1 MKNNRFLLI
10 LLLIICLLIF
20 FLIMAGYTEKG
31 FINYEQYKKIKNK
44 IINYQITKNQL
55 INKLGEPKYDLYVEL
70 LEYNFYSNVLVYE
83 TRRSDLSK
91 LLIILRVR
99 EDDGN
104 KIDPNITFLNDE
116 KDMLWPGFGTT
127 LEDIIH
133 FGREKSEK
141 KVKINSLIKS
151 CEEIITYINTYSG
164 DYTRE
169 VQGKLLNDRYL
180 SNVKS
185 YKNVKKGYLIIVFN
199 WESSQ
204 PINACFIVR
213 LFDRNGNYLSHFLTK
228 EVFRLFPLKTVGNRV
243 IIDEINP
250 FVLTYN
256 INSIVLPEVKY
267 LEFGL
272 IVL

>member
-10 LLLIICLLIF
+10 LLLIICLLCF
-20 FLIMAGYTEKG
+20 FLTIVGYTEKE

-55 INKLGEPKYDLYVEL
+55 INELGEPKYDLYVEL
-70 LEYNFYSNVLVYE
+70 PEYNFYSNVLVYE

-116 KDMLWPGFGTT
+116 KDMLWPGFEMT
-127 LEDIIH
+127 LEDVVRV
-133 FGREKSEK
+133 GREKSDKMEN
-141 KVKINSLIKS
+141 INSLTKS

-185 YKNVKKGYLIIVFN
+185 YKNVEKGYLIIVFN
-199 WESSQ
+199 WESNQ
-204 PINACFIVR
+204 PITANFLVR
-213 LFDRNGNYLSHFLTK
+213 LFDYNGNYLSHFLTE
-228 EVFRLFPLKTVGNRV
+228 EVFRLFPLKTVGNQI
-243 IIDEINP
+243 IIDGKNP

-256 INSIVLPEVKY
+256 INSIVLPEIKY

-272 IVL
+272 IIP

>member
-1 MKNNRFLLI
+1 MKNNRLLLI
-10 LLLIICLLIF
+10 LLLIICLLFF
-20 FLIMAGYTEKG
+20 FLTIVGYVEKE
-31 FINYEQYKKIKNK
+31 FIDYEQYEKIKNN

-55 INKLGEPKYDLYVEL
+55 INELGEPKYDLYVEL
-70 LEYNFYSNVLVYE
+70 PEYNFYPNILVYE

-104 KIDPNITFLNDE
+104 KIDPNIAFLNDE
-116 KDMLWPGFGTT
+116 KDMLWPGFEMT
-127 LEDIIH
+127 LEDIIRL
-133 FGREKSEK
+133 GREKSEK
-141 KVKINSLIKS
+141 MENINSLTKS

-185 YKNVKKGYLIIVFN
+185 YKNIKKGYLIIVFN
-199 WESSQ
+199 WKSSQ

-228 EVFRLFPLKTVGNRV
+228 EIFRLFPLKTVGNQI
-243 IIDEINP
+243 IIDEKNP

-256 INSIVLPEVKY
+256 INSIVLPEIKY

-272 IVL
+272 IIP

>member
-10 LLLIICLLIF
+10 LLLTICLLYF
-20 FLIMAGYTEKG
+20 FLIIVGYTEKE
-31 FINYEQYKKIKNK
+31 FINYDQYKKIKNK

-55 INKLGEPKYDLYVEL
+55 INELGEPKHDLYVEL
-70 LEYNFYSNVLVYE
+70 PEYNFYSNVLVYE

-116 KDMLWPGFGTT
+116 KDMLWPGFGMT
-127 LEDIIH
+127 LEDIIRL
-133 FGREKSEK
+133 GREKSEK
-141 KVKINSLIKS
+141 MSEVNSLTKS
-151 CEEIITYINTYSG
+151 CEEIITYINTYSE

-169 VQGKLLNDRYL
+169 MQGEMLNNRYL
-180 SNVKS
+180 SNVTS
-185 YKNVKKGYLIIVFN
+185 YKNIRKGYLIIVFN
-199 WESSQ
+199 WESNS
-204 PINACFIVR
+204 PISARFLVR
-213 LFDRNGNYLSHFLTK
+213 LFDRNGNYLSHFLT
-228 EVFRLFPLKTVGNRV
+228 EEIFRLFPLKTVGNQV
-243 IIDEINP
+243 IIDAINP

-256 INSIVLPEVKY
+256 INSIVLPEIKY

-272 IVL
+272 IVP

>member
-10 LLLIICLLIF
+10 LLITICLVCF
-20 FLIMAGYTEKG
+20 FLTISGYTKKD
-31 FINYEQYKKIKNK
+31 IISYDQYKKVKNK
-44 IINYQITKNQL
+44 ILEYQITKNQL
-55 INKLGEPKYDLYVEL
+55 INELGDPKYDLYIEL
-70 LEYNFYSNVLVYE
+70 PEYNFYSNVLVYE
-83 TRRSDLSK
+83 TRRPDSSK

-104 KIDPNITFLNDE
+104 KIDPNISFLNDE
-116 KDMLWPGFGTT
+116 KDMLWPGFEMT
-127 LEDIIH
+127 LEDVVRV
-133 FGREKSEK
+133 GREKSDKMEN
-141 KVKINSLIKS
+141 INSLTKS

-185 YKNVKKGYLIIVFN
+185 YKNVKKGYLVIVFN
-199 WESSQ
+199 WESNQ
-204 PINACFIVR
+204 PITANFLVR
-213 LFDRNGNYLSHFLTK
+213 IFDYNGNYLSHFLTE
-228 EVFRLFPLKTVGNRV
+228 EVFRLFPLKTVGNQI
-243 IIDEINP
+243 IIDGKNP

-256 INSIVLPEVKY
+256 INSIVLPEIKY

-272 IVL
+272 IIP